1 MTTAATPATAGLDA
15 RSLAALVSNVTETMC
30 GFRFEPVMALETDRS
45 VGWRVA
51 RLPITGKRPLVVALC
66 CDDAGSSA
74 LGAALFSCAPDSLDG
89 SMLDDSLCEL
99 LNMTAGQI
107 KSALAL
113 DQALGLPRMVRGTDL
128 PTKLSTALR
137 EGTILR
143 ARGEVNLV
151 LWITEGDEPE

>member
-1 MTTAATPATAGLDA
+1 MTTAHAELDA

-30 GFRFEPVMALETDRS
+30 GIRFEPVTALQADPGA
-45 VGWRVA
+45 GWRVA
-51 RLPITGKRPLVVALC
+51 RLPISGKRPLNVALC
-66 CDDAGSSA
+66 CDDAGSSV

-89 SMLDDSLCEL
+89 PMLDDSLCEL
-99 LNMTAGQI
+99 LNMSAGQI

-113 DQALGLPRMVRGTDL
+113 DQALGLPRMVKGTDL
-128 PTKLSTALR
+128 PTKLTTALR